1 MPTNKKPMLSVL
13 VDKEKRNHFTQLCA
27 RNARSMSWVINS
39 FITHCIEQDSIE
51 LWLEYPSVIADSEGL
66 SELRDMMI
74 ELGRSLKQME
84 ANTLYINIGES
95 QVVEP
100 LPTAVEN
107 SQCLKKQ
114 QIIAEMAERMGWKLR
129 DYT

>member
-1 MPTNKKPMLSVL
+1 
-13 VDKEKRNHFTQLCA
+13 
-27 RNARSMSWVINS
+27 MSWVINS